1 MGLFWFKLGYF
12 LFKHLITLF
21 VNHIGCDFIPFYI
34 GLPLSPCKAISRR
47 SLLQILRRRDSNC
60 KPLQPDPTPLPTEP
74 QRILPSIVCSIE
86 NNHYYDVIVVYLA
99 LPNLPSM
106 CFAFTYSDW
115 CAPQMLSK
123 SDLIQ
128 KYIIRIPYLKM
139 CSSKFSTPCFSFFC
153 LSSFVLSVS
162 PFNFNRLLGS
172 VTRWLDYFSI
182 VGHLQ
187 H

>member
-1 MGLFWFKLGYF
+1 MTLSLF
-12 LFKHLITLF
+12 
-21 VNHIGCDFIPFYI
+21 NI

-99 LPNLPSM
+99 LPNLAYT
-106 CFAFTYSDW
+106 CFTITYSVW
-115 CAPQMLSK
+115 CAPLMLFSK

-128 KYIIRIPYLKM
+128 KYIIRNLTKRCVSQHSPLLVFH
-139 CSSKFSTPCFSFFC
+139 FSAFLLLFCPFHPLTSIGFSA
-153 LSSFVLSVS
+153 V
-162 PFNFNRLLGS
+162 
-172 VTRWLDYFSI
+172 
-182 VGHLQ
+182 
-187 H
+187 